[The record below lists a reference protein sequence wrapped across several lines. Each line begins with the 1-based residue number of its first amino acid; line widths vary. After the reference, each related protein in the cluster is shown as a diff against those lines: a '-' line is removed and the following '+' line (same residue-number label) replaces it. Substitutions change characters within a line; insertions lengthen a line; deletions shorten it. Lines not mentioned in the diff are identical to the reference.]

1 MSIRTAALAG
11 TVLVFALVLTA
22 SPAAKRPPAPGDKQA
37 PTTPTNLHITASSGT
52 SVSLAWNASTDN
64 STNWW
69 YCAQANGASCMRV
82 DPPQTTY
89 TRPYLAPGSTTTFT
103 VYAIDA
109 SGNRSQTSNAVT
121 YTAPADTA
129 PPSPAPVLTAN
140 TVTSTWL
147 SFSWTASQDSGSEV
161 LYTVYLDGIE
171 YLRNLPYRFANVFAL
186 TPSST
191 HELRVDARDS
201 YGNVSQSDVLSVMTP
216 APTNELAPTP
226 PTNVQLGFQS
236 GNGEAWLS
244 WDRSTDDADP
254 QHLIVYE
261 IYFNG
266 VPNNLESIIGGN
278 STIAYCTQQGIGMTE
293 VVLRAVDTSGNRSAP
308 SNAGWVDC

>member
-11 TVLVFALVLTA
+11 TALVFALVLTA

-37 PTTPTNLHITASSGT
+37 PTTPTNLHITASSDT

-69 YCAQANGASCMRV
+69 YCVQANGASCIRV

-89 TRPYLAPGSTTTFT
+89 TRSWVTPGSTVTFT

-109 SGNRSQTSNAVT
+109 SENRSGTSNAVN
-121 YTAPADTA
+121 YTAPADTT

-147 SFSWTASQDSGSEV
+147 SFSWTASSDTADV
-161 LYTVYLDGIE
+161 LYTVYLNGMVH
-171 YLRNLPYRFANVFAL
+171 LTNLPWRFANVFAL
-186 TPSST
+186 TPSAT
-191 HELRVDARDS
+191 YELRVDARDS
-201 YGNVSQSDVLSVMTP
+201 HGNVSQSDVLSVTTP
-216 APTNELAPTP
+216 APTNDVAPTP
-226 PTNVQLGFQS
+226 PTNVRLGFQS

-261 IYFNG
+261 IYFNR
-266 VPNNLESIIGGN
+266 VPNNLESVIGGN
-278 STIAYCTQQGIGMTE
+278 STIAYCTVQGTGLTE